1 MSDIDNITFVIE
13 NENGEQPI
21 IEIPEEYPV
30 EEVIVEQQTQEVIVE
45 EPIQEVE
52 PPQEVVVEPP
62 QEVIVEQP
70 TQEVVVEQPP
80 QEVVVEEPIQEVV
93 VEQPPQEVVV
103 GPIQE
108 VVVEPI
114 QEVVVEETIQ
124 EVVVE
129 ETIQEVVVEEPIQE
143 VVVETMQ
150 DVAVEEQPNIT
161 FEEVVV
167 EEETIEPIQEVAV
180 AEPIQEVVV
189 EEPIQEIAVEEQPN
203 ITFEEDISLD
213 SPTTSIP
220 KIIFIVP
227 YRDRKEQQR
236 FFSFHM
242 EKIMEDY
249 KKTDYK
255 IIYAHQNDNREFNRG
270 AMKNIGFL
278 YAKSLYPNDYQNI
291 TFVFNDVDT
300 MPYNKNFLNYET
312 EKGKVKHFYGY
323 NFTLG
328 GIVSMTG
335 ADFEKIN
342 GFPNYWAWG
351 YEDNALYN
359 RVNTEGLTIDRS
371 EFYTILDKNILQ
383 LKDGITRIV
392 NRGEFDRYVDEFK
405 YKNNIDGLNTLSN
418 IAYNFDDNTS
428 FLNISTFQ
436 TPVLENPELTK
447 IYDIRNG
454 NTPFITKK
462 PFRRGSMKMVMQ

>member
-30 EEVIVEQQTQEVIVE
+30 E
-45 EPIQEVE
+45 
-52 PPQEVVVEPP
+52 
-62 QEVIVEQP
+62 VEQP
-70 TQEVVVEQPP
+70 PQEVVVEQPP
-80 QEVVVEEPIQEVV
+80 QEVVVEQSIQEVV

-103 GPIQE
+103 EQPTQEVVEQPPQEVVEEPIQE

-114 QEVVVEETIQ
+114 QEVVVEPIK
-124 EVVVE
+124 EVVV
-129 ETIQEVVVEEPIQE
+129 EPIQE
-143 VVVETMQ
+143 VVVEPIQ
-150 DVAVEEQPNIT
+150 EVVVEEQPNIT

-167 EEETIEPIQEVAV
+167 EEETIEPIQEVV
-180 AEPIQEVVV
+180 EEPIQEVVV
-189 EEPIQEIAVEEQPN
+189 EPIQEVAVKEQPN

-323 NFTLG
+323 KFTLG

-351 YEDNALYN
+351 YEDNALLN

-371 EFYTILDKNILQ
+371 KFYTILDKNILQ

-405 YKNNIDGLNTLSN
+405 YKNNIDGLNTISN
-418 IAYNFDDNTS
+418 IAYKFDDNTS

-436 TPVLENPELTK
+436 TPVQENPELTK

-462 PFRRGSMKMVMQ
+462 PFRRGSMKMVM

>member
-1 MSDIDNITFVIE
+1 L
-13 NENGEQPI
+13 
-21 IEIPEEYPV
+21 
-30 EEVIVEQQTQEVIVE
+30 
-45 EPIQEVE
+45 
-52 PPQEVVVEPP
+52 
-62 QEVIVEQP
+62 
-70 TQEVVVEQPP
+70 
-80 QEVVVEEPIQEVV
+80 
-93 VEQPPQEVVV
+93 
-103 GPIQE
+103 
-108 VVVEPI
+108 
-114 QEVVVEETIQ
+114 
-124 EVVVE
+124 
-129 ETIQEVVVEEPIQE
+129 
-143 VVVETMQ
+143 
-150 DVAVEEQPNIT
+150 
-161 FEEVVV
+161 V
-167 EEETIEPIQEVAV
+167 EEETIEPIQEV
-180 AEPIQEVVV
+180 VVV
-189 EEPIQEIAVEEQPN
+189 EEPIPEVAVKEQPN
-203 ITFEEDISLD
+203 ITFEEDIRLD
-213 SPTTSIP
+213 IPTTSIP

-227 YRDRKEQQR
+227 YRDRTEQQR

-249 KKTDYK
+249 NKTDYK
-255 IIYAHQNDNREFNRG
+255 IIYSHQNDDREFNRG

-351 YEDNALYN
+351 YEDNALLN
-359 RVNTEGLTIDRS
+359 RVNIEGLTIDRS
-371 EFYTILDKNILQ
+371 QFYPIFDKNILQ

-392 NRGEFDRYVDEFK
+392 NRGEFDKYVNEFK
-405 YKNNIDGLNTLSN
+405 FKNITDGINTISN
-418 IAYNFDDNTS
+418 ITHNFDHNTS

-436 TPVLENPELTK
+436 TPVLENPELNK

-454 NTPFITKK
+454 NTPFITKT

>member
-1 MSDIDNITFVIE
+1 M
-13 NENGEQPI
+13 
-21 IEIPEEYPV
+21 V
-30 EEVIVEQQTQEVIVE
+30 EE
-45 EPIQEVE
+45 EPIQEVA
-52 PPQEVVVEPP
+52 
-62 QEVIVEQP
+62 
-70 TQEVVVEQPP
+70 
-80 QEVVVEEPIQEVV
+80 VEEQIQEVA
-93 VEQPPQEVVV
+93 VEEQ
-103 GPIQE
+103 IQE
-108 VVVEPI
+108 VAVEPI
-114 QEVVVEETIQ
+114 QEVAV
-124 EVVVE
+124 
-129 ETIQEVVVEEPIQE
+129 EPIQE
-143 VVVETMQ
+143 VAVEEQ
-150 DVAVEEQPNIT
+150 IQEVAVEPIQEVAVEQQPNIT
-161 FEEVVV
+161 FEEELV
-167 EEETIEPIQEVAV
+167 EEETIEPIQEV
-180 AEPIQEVVV
+180 VVV
-189 EEPIQEIAVEEQPN
+189 EEPIPEVAVKEQPN
-203 ITFEEDISLD
+203 ITFEEDIRLD
-213 SPTTSIP
+213 IPTTSIP

-323 NFTLG
+323 KFTLG

-351 YEDNALYN
+351 YEDNALLN

-371 EFYTILDKNILQ
+371 KFYTILDKNILQ

-405 YKNNIDGLNTLSN
+405 YKNNIDGLNTISN
-418 IAYNFDDNTS
+418 IAYIFDDNTS

-436 TPVLENPELTK
+436 TPVQENPELTK

-454 NTPFITKK
+454 NTPFITKT

>member
-1 MSDIDNITFVIE
+1 M
-13 NENGEQPI
+13 
-21 IEIPEEYPV
+21 
-30 EEVIVEQQTQEVIVE
+30 
-45 EPIQEVE
+45 
-52 PPQEVVVEPP
+52 VVV
-62 QEVIVEQP
+62 
-70 TQEVVVEQPP
+70 
-80 QEVVVEEPIQEVV
+80 EPIQEVV
-93 VEQPPQEVVV
+93 VVEPIQQEVVV
-103 GPIQE
+103 VEPIQQEVVVVEPIQQE

-114 QEVVVEETIQ
+114 QEVVVVEPIQQ

-129 ETIQEVVVEEPIQE
+129 PTQEVVVEPIQQE
-143 VVVETMQ
+143 VSVEPTQ
-150 DVAVEEQPNIT
+150 EVSVEPTQ
-161 FEEVVV
+161 EEVSF
-167 EEETIEPIQEVAV
+167 EEETIEPIQDE
-180 AEPIQEVVV
+180 
-189 EEPIQEIAVEEQPN
+189 PN
-203 ITFEEDISLD
+203 ITFEEDMTH
-213 SPTTSIP
+213 PTTSVP

-255 IIYAHQNDNREFNRG
+255 IIYSHQNDNREFNRG

-278 YAKSLYPNDYQNI
+278 HAKSLYPNDYQNI

-312 EKGKVKHFYGY
+312 EKRKVKHFYGY

-335 ADFEKIN
+335 LDFEKIN

-351 YEDNALYN
+351 YEDNAIYN
-359 RVNTEGLTIDRS
+359 RANAEGLTIDRS
-371 EFYTILDKNILQ
+371 EFYPMLDKNILQ
-383 LKDGITRIV
+383 LKNGITRIV

-418 IAYNFDDNTS
+418 ISHTFDDNTS
-428 FLNISTFQ
+428 FLNVSTFD
-436 TPVLENPELTK
+436 TPITENPELTQ
-447 IYDIRNG
+447 IYDTRNG
-454 NTPFITKK
+454 NVPFMPKK
-462 PFRRGSMKMVMQ
+462 PFRRGGIMKMVME